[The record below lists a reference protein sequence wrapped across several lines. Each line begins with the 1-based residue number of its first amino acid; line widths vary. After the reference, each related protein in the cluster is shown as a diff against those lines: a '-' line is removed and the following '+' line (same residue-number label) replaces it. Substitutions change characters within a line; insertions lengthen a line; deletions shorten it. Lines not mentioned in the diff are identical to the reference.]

1 MPRTILHLDLDAF
14 FCSVEELLD
23 PSLKGKA
30 FAVGGTPE
38 GRGVIASCSY
48 AARSY
53 NIRSAMPTIRAL
65 RLCPHLIVISHHR
78 GNYGERSDQV
88 MDRLRD
94 ISPFVEQISIDE
106 AFVDLSGL
114 PDPEAI
120 TRKLQDGIRK
130 ELGLPCSAGIASNKL
145 VAKIATEVGK
155 KTGKKGEPP
164 NALTIVPP
172 GSEAAF
178 LSPLPVGM
186 MWGVGPKTGARL
198 DEFGIKTIG
207 GIASHS
213 EQELV
218 RWFGKYGSD
227 MWRHSHGIDDRPL
240 TMESEAK
247 SISQETT
254 FAKDVGD
261 DLELQRTIRKLAATV
276 GRRLRKSGVSGSTV
290 KLKLRWPDFTTL
302 TRQTSLPQ
310 PTDQDEEIFKTAMV
324 LLQKVRHRGQE
335 VRLIGIGVSGFKPLL
350 RQMALWDGDTEKMR
364 KLQEALDNL
373 QEKYGRK
380 IIQRGKG

>member
-1 MPRTILHLDLDAF
+1 
-14 FCSVEELLD
+14 
-23 PSLKGKA
+23 
-30 FAVGGTPE
+30 
-38 GRGVIASCSY
+38 
-48 AARSY
+48 
-53 NIRSAMPTIRAL
+53 
-65 RLCPHLIVISHHR
+65 
-78 GNYGERSDQV
+78 
-88 MDRLRD
+88 
-94 ISPFVEQISIDE
+94 
-106 AFVDLSGL
+106 
-114 PDPEAI
+114 
-120 TRKLQDGIRK
+120 
-130 ELGLPCSAGIASNKL
+130 
-145 VAKIATEVGK
+145 
-155 KTGKKGEPP
+155 
-164 NALTIVPP
+164 
-172 GSEAAF
+172 
-178 LSPLPVGM
+178 M

-227 MWRHSHGIDDRPL
+227 MWRHAHGIDDRPF

-261 DLELQRTIRKLAATV
+261 DLELQRTIRRLAATV
-276 GRRLRKSGVSGSTV
+276 GRRLRKSGVSGTTV

-310 PTDQDEEIFKTAMV
+310 PTDQDEEIYKTALD
-324 LLQKVRHRGQE
+324 LLKKVRRHGQE
-335 VRLIGIGVSGFKPLL
+335 VRLIGVGVSGFKPPL
-350 RQMALWDGDTEKMR
+350 RQMALWDGGTEKMR
-364 KLQEALDNL
+364 KLQEAMDDL